1 LGVELAPL
9 GHQGPEQIALMSV
22 VVGNMHVDRIVVE
35 ATAIGL
41 ELGHEGDQK
50 ATVELLSAP
59 STARAR
65 TPGVDM

>member
-1 LGVELAPL
+1 
-9 GHQGPEQIALMSV
+9 MSV